1 MASRNWTGIS
11 TSVRLTVRL
20 WRISSSVYRVKYP
33 RQRSSSPF
41 ARAGFTGDAF
51 AASHTDVFR
60 QTDAGLL
67 TGRSRIVCSMTSL
80 VSIA

>member
-11 TSVRLTVRL
+11 ASVRLTVRL

-33 RQRSSSPF
+33 RQRNSSPF
-41 ARAGFTGDAF
+41 ALAGFTGDAF

-60 QTDAGLL
+60 QIDAGLL
-67 TGRSRIVCSMTSL
+67 TRKISVVCSMTSP
-80 VSIA
+80 VSLA